1 MGKGTTVPTLSQ
13 LRPRLVAAAGVTLLI
28 TAVLAGTPASAAPA
42 TVSVAD
48 APVSGRLVPA
58 LRGAE
63 AAKASAYV
71 AEKFHQQS
79 AAHTRDLPPWSGSL
93 HAGYGAFPFDASN
106 GAQATHSVNPN
117 VQIPAGNPDIIYAPT
132 LDPSGKTC
140 IEVTTYYWQGGNAVG
155 AWDWCAA
162 SPGFAAVRGIDAN
175 FISTYTRT
183 VNGQPAYQVRDIQ
196 TNATTNSWTA
206 YLFNY
211 TTNAWDALYTSA
223 NTSKLTETHGGWNM
237 FEVYT
242 EYNPATGE
250 GYYCD
255 EIVGTAWFATNMQIR
270 FGTTWQTLTTSNS
283 QISPNPVNS
292 ADFGC
297 ENLTFSV
304 HTPNST
310 WRVTH

>member
-1 MGKGTTVPTLSQ
+1 VL
-13 LRPRLVAAAGVTLLI
+13 AAAGAAVLI
-28 TAVLAGTPASAAPA
+28 TAMLAGTPTATAEPAS
-42 TVSVAD
+42 SVD
-48 APVSGRLVPA
+48 VNNAPVSGQLVPA
-58 LRGAE
+58 LRGDA
-63 AAKASAYV
+63 AAKATSYV
-71 AEKFHQQS
+71 AEKFRRQNDARTQ
-79 AAHTRDLPPWSGSL
+79 ALPPWTGSL
-93 HAGYGAFPFDASN
+93 HAGWGAFPFNASN
-106 GAQATHSVNPN
+106 GAQAVHSVNPN
-117 VQIPAGNPDIIYAPT
+117 LQIPSGNPDIIYAPT

-162 SPGFAAVRGIDAN
+162 SPGFAAVIGIDAN
-175 FISTYTRT
+175 FISKYTTT
-183 VNGQPAYQVRDIQ
+183 VNGHPAYSVRDIQ

-255 EIVGTAWFATNMQIR
+255 KIVGSFWQASSMQIR
-270 FGTTWQTLTTSNS
+270 FGSTWQTLTTSNS
-283 QISPNPVNS
+283 QIPAVSA

-297 ENLTFSV
+297 EGLTFSV
-304 HTPNST
+304 PTANSA